1 MGAELRDGRPTL
13 VEKTAEGAPLNE
25 PHWQNFADCIRS
37 GQDPV
42 ASVDVLHSTS
52 RLCHMGTCSYVAG
65 GEKLGWDSA
74 SQRFTGGNEDAV
86 AKANAW
92 VYREYKNGWSLK
104 APYWRG

>member
-1 MGAELRDGRPTL
+1 MDGKPTL
-13 VEKTAEGAPLNE
+13 VEKRVDGEPSNE

-37 GQDPV
+37 GLDSV
-42 ASVDVLHSTS
+42 ARVDVLHSTS

-92 VYREYKNGWSLK
+92 AYREYKNGWGLK